1 MSADFLIVLS
11 GPIGVGKSTFVKA
24 LEPFGACRVST
35 RQYIINQTGCENERR
50 ALQEAGDQLDHSTNG
65 VWVADAVAPHLTTAT
80 SSFLILDSARIA
92 AQVEALRNRF
102 GSKVL
107 HVHLYADP
115 DVLEARYLGR
125 NSEVREFNTYAE
137 AAQHGTERQVH
148 TMARIADLVLDTS
161 DATSDQLAQTTLAFI
176 GQQAPTMQTK
186 LDLIVGGQY
195 GSEGKGNICA
205 ALAEHYDCLVR
216 VGGPNAG
223 HRVADPKYKYVQLP
237 SGSGSNE
244 RAHIVIAAGSMLW
257 LPQLMLEMLDH
268 KLAPN
273 RLTIDPQAIII
284 DDEDRRIEEGDADG
298 GLNKIATTKQGV
310 GSAVARKIL
319 NRGDAIFGPR
329 VKLARDVEQL
339 RPFVKPARE
348 VIEAMLSAGRAVLVE
363 GTQGTE
369 LSIHHGRYP
378 HVTSR
383 ETSASGCLSDA
394 GIPFSVVRDVIMVVR
409 TYPIRVG
416 GTSGPMGQEID
427 FATIADR
434 SGISLDELE
443 KTERGTVSGRK
454 RRIAEFDWHRIRL
467 AARLNGATKIAL
479 TFADYL
485 GIENRQATSFA
496 SLNVQTQVFIRK
508 LEQVT
513 GVPVAYVSKAFAKD
527 GVVEKGDWL

>member
-1 MSADFLIVLS
+1 MSADLLIVLS
-11 GPIGVGKSTFVKA
+11 GPIGVGKSSFVEA
-24 LEPFGACRVST
+24 LEPFGASRVST
-35 RQYIINQTGCENERR
+35 RQYIIDQTGCENERR
-50 ALQEAGDQLDHSTNG
+50 ALQEAGDQLDRDTNG
-65 VWVADAVAPHLTTAT
+65 IWVADALAPPLMSST
-80 SSFLILDSARIA
+80 SKIVVLDSARIA
-92 AQVEALRNRF
+92 AQVEALRKRF
-102 GSKVL
+102 GPKVL
-107 HVHLYADP
+107 HVHLHADREI
-115 DVLEARYLGR
+115 LEARYLRR
-125 NSEVREFNTYAE
+125 NSVIREFNSYAE
-137 AAQHGTERQVH
+137 AAEHGTESQVH
-148 TMARIADLVLDTS
+148 TLALIADLVLDTS
-161 DATSDQLAQTTLAFI
+161 DASSDQLAETALAFL
-176 GQQAPTMQTK
+176 GRQSPPVQAK
-186 LDLIVGGQY
+186 LDVIVGGQY

-223 HRVADPKYKYVQLP
+223 HRVADPAYKYVQLP
-237 SGSGSNE
+237 SGTWTNE
-244 RAHIVIAAGSMLW
+244 QAQIVISAGSMLW

-268 KLAPN
+268 KLTPD

-284 DDEDRRIEEGDADG
+284 DDEDRRVEEGDSSS

-319 NRGDAIFGPR
+319 NRGDAIFGPQ

-339 RPFVKPARE
+339 RSFVNPARK
-348 VIEAMLSAGRAVLVE
+348 VIEGMLAAGRAVLVE

-383 ETSASGCLSDA
+383 ETSSSGCLSDT
-394 GIPFSVVRDVIMVVR
+394 GVPFNVVRDVIMVVR

-416 GTSGPMGQEID
+416 GTSGPMGQVID
-427 FATIADR
+427 FQTLADR

-443 KTERGTVSGRK
+443 KTERGTVSGRP

-479 TFADYL
+479 TFADYF
-485 GIENRQATSFA
+485 GIENRQATDFA
-496 SLNVQTQVFIRK
+496 SLNVQTQEFIRK

-513 GVPVAYVSKAFAKD
+513 GIPVAYVSKAFAKD
-527 GVVEKGDWL
+527 GVLERGSWK